1 MTPMTMAAATPGPGG
16 AAPGAS
22 SAFPPASGFRAG
34 TEGRGLGEPRES
46 LALMNCHRRD
56 DRGPV
61 AYGAAVALRCG
72 WARERFLGVHSGS
85 GQVR

>member
-1 MTPMTMAAATPGPGG
+1 MTPLTMAAASPGG
-16 AAPGAS
+16 VAGGPAA
-22 SAFPPASGFRAG
+22 PPASGFRAS
-34 TEGRGLGEPRES
+34 TEGRGMGEPRES

-61 AYGAAVALRCG
+61 AYGAVVALRCG